1 MKNEHDWTWVC
12 PRIEVADVSWD
23 MIDGYSWNRTSFSA
37 DYGILSEPVGFLTR
51 KHNKKSRIKMIGAS
65 IIEIEPMKHV

>member
-1 MKNEHDWTWVC
+1 MNMTGHGVC

-23 MIDGYSWNRTSFSA
+23 MVDGYSWNRTSFSA

-65 IIEIEPMKHV
+65 IIEIEPMKHF